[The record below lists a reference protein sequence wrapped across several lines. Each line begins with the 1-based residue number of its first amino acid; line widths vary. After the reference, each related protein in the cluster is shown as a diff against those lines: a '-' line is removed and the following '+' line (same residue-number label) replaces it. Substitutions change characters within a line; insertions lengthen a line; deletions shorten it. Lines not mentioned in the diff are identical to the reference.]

1 MDNDF
6 LQFIISIAFYV
17 YAAFCLQTIAKK
29 TGTENEWFA
38 WVPILNVYLMCR
50 IAGKS
55 GWWILLLL
63 IPLVNIVISI
73 ILWMEI
79 AKACHKPEWMGILTI
94 IPVANLF
101 IMGYLA
107 FAE

>member
-1 MDNDF
+1 MDNDS
-6 LQFIISIAFYV
+6 LQFLISIALYA
-17 YAAFCLQTIAKK
+17 YAAFCFQTIAKK
-29 TGTENEWFA
+29 TGTENGWFA
-38 WVPILNVYLMCR
+38 WVPILNVYLMCK

-63 IPLVNIVISI
+63 IPLVNIAISI

-79 AKACHKPEWMGILTI
+79 AKACQKPAWIGILAI
-94 IPVANLF
+94 IPGINLF
-101 IMGYLA
+101 VMGYLA

>member
-1 MDNDF
+1 MENDF
-6 LQFIISIAFYV
+6 SQLIIFIALYA
-17 YAAFCLQTIAKK
+17 YAAFCFQTIAKK
-29 TGTENEWFA
+29 TGTENGWFA
-38 WVPILNVYLMCR
+38 WVPILNVYLMCK

-63 IPLVNIVISI
+63 IPLVGIVISI

-79 AKACHKPEWMGILTI
+79 AKARQKPTWLGILMI
-94 IPVANLF
+94 IPGVSLF